1 MLSVFKQLVRRIAS
15 AMEGVM
21 LACRGAELQSK
32 VQAGRKRP
40 RMLLRSVPL
49 AEQLDQAARPAVA
62 ECRMACRRLQ
72 FEGATTLSMAVDA
85 TRAGGRALFVGF
97 LARPDN
103 TACWAPPQ
111 VIVL

>member
-1 MLSVFKQLVRRIAS
+1 MQ
-15 AMEGVM
+15 GVM

-62 ECRMACRRLQ
+62 EYRMACRRLQ
-72 FEGATTLSMAVDA
+72 FEGATILSMAVEA
-85 TRAGGRALFVGF
+85 TRAGGRSLFVGF
-97 LARPDN
+97 LARPVN
-103 TACWAPPQ
+103 TACWVPPQ
-111 VIVL
+111 VWAIFFHIFYV

>member
-1 MLSVFKQLVRRIAS
+1 MLSVFKQLVWRIAS

-21 LACRGAELQSK
+21 LACRGAELRSK

-62 ECRMACRRLQ
+62 EYRMAPS
-72 FEGATTLSMAVDA
+72 FAV
-85 TRAGGRALFVGF
+85 
-97 LARPDN
+97 
-103 TACWAPPQ
+103 
-111 VIVL
+111 